1 MKAMK
6 QGFENSSRGRRRRVS
21 AGLAGAAV
29 VLAAVVLFCISRHPT
44 RTQALRPAPGLAS
57 QGAAA
62 SESPSPQDLAAL
74 QSSER
79 ALVAIVEK
87 LKPTVVTIRSEIVSS
102 AAQQEEEEPNPL
114 QPFEDLPWPFPQFK
128 PSPRM
133 PPTPPRQGS
142 GSGVII
148 DPSGIVLTAAHVVQD
163 AKRLRV
169 ILDNGDELRAEVVAA
184 DPIPGSD
191 LAIVKIR
198 GAKALP
204 AAKLGD
210 ASELKPGS
218 WAIAIGAP
226 FSIFEGSVTFGHVS
240 AVGRVFTG
248 VTPSGRSMRNL
259 IQTDAA
265 INRGNSGGPLAN
277 IKGEVVGICNS
288 IWSETGGNIGI
299 GFAVAI
305 NQETRKVIA
314 GLRQGRVPERGLL
327 GVKIKALGEGD
338 RKVWGVEKGA
348 LVTQIIPHS
357 AAAAAKI
364 QPEDIIVA
372 FGDTPVKDPDD
383 LVAAVEQTAPGA
395 EVTVTLIRE
404 GKRVK
409 VPVKL
414 GKFEAESRPRPQ
426 PKTAGLL
433 GLKVEGITP
442 DLAKQY
448 ELPSDVEGV
457 VVTDAD
463 AQGDAFRAGIREGD
477 LIVKINRLAIKSTA
491 DYERTTAGLK
501 KGEPVFIAFY
511 RKDERL
517 SLSID
522 ALGE

>member
-1 MKAMK
+1 MK
-6 QGFENSSRGRRRRVS
+6 QRFESLLRGRRRTVS
-21 AGLAGAAV
+21 AGLAGVAV
-29 VLAAVVLFCISRHPT
+29 VLAAVVLLCITRQPT
-44 RTQALRPAPGLAS
+44 QTSALRSLPGLAS

-87 LKPTVVTIRSEIVSS
+87 LKPTVVTIRSEIASS
-102 AAQQEEEEPNPL
+102 AAQQEEEPNPFE
-114 QPFEDLPWPFPQFK
+114 PFEDLPWPFRQFR

-133 PPTPPRQGS
+133 PPVPPRQGS

-148 DPSGIVLTAAHVVQD
+148 DTSGIVLTAAHVVQD
-163 AKRLRV
+163 SKRLRV
-169 ILDNGDELRAEVVAA
+169 ILDNGDELGAELVAA

-191 LAIVKIR
+191 LAIIKIK
-198 GAKALP
+198 GGKALP
-204 AAKLGD
+204 ATKLGD

-218 WAIAIGAP
+218 WTIAIGAP

-305 NQETRKVIA
+305 NQETKKIIT

-327 GVKIKALGEGD
+327 GVKIKALSEGD

-348 LVTQIIPHS
+348 LVTQVISGS

-364 QPEDIIVA
+364 QPEDTIVS
-372 FGDTPVKDPDD
+372 FGDTPVRDPDD
-383 LVAAVEQTAPGA
+383 LVAAVEQTPPGA
-395 EVTVTLIRE
+395 VVTVTLVRE
-404 GKRVK
+404 GKRIK

-414 GKFEAESRPRPQ
+414 GKFEAESRPKRQPQ
-426 PKTAGLL
+426 TTGLL
-433 GLKVEGITP
+433 GLKVEAFTP
-442 DLAKQY
+442 ALAKQY
-448 ELPSDVEGV
+448 DLPSDVEGV
-457 VVTDAD
+457 VVTEAD
-463 AQGDAFRAGIREGD
+463 PQSEAFRAGIREGD
-477 LIVKINRLAIKSTA
+477 LIVKINRQAIRSP
-491 DYERTTAGLK
+491 DDHERATAGLK